1 MSTRISAP
9 LLTVIATP
17 LTGRRDLAQSR
28 AIEDYVTGPWS
39 PIQLLKRGPEM
50 ATIDVTDENFQEVTG
65 RDGIVILD
73 FWATWCGACRA
84 FAPVYEAASE
94 EHPDIVFGKVDTE
107 AAAQLSSEIGIR
119 ALPTVAVYRDSIR
132 VFFQAGALP
141 KPALADLIAQ
151 VRGLDMEQVRAE
163 LDNHQHEP
171 GHVHA

>member
-1 MSTRISAP
+1 
-9 LLTVIATP
+9 
-17 LTGRRDLAQSR
+17 
-28 AIEDYVTGPWS
+28 
-39 PIQLLKRGPEM
+39 M

-132 VFFQAGALP
+132 VFIQAGALP

-163 LDNHQHEP
+163 LANHQHEP